1 MDQYFARMKSFGNK
15 EELPSRIRFM
25 LQDVEELRKN
35 GVREIWFAKQCNHWN
50 PSSWFISF
58 VHSFILFQRILT
70 KKHSSFDD
78 LKNVKYY
85 ISSFMSTLVELLS
98 KSVFEFI

>member
-35 GVREIWFAKQCNHWN
+35 GVRETWFAKHCNH
-50 PSSWFISF
+50 
-58 VHSFILFQRILT
+58 
-70 KKHSSFDD
+70 
-78 LKNVKYY
+78 
-85 ISSFMSTLVELLS
+85 
-98 KSVFEFI
+98 